1 MFMAT
6 AAQAKDAEE
15 ARKAKD
21 ARLAALRNA
30 ADDMKQTG
38 KAEAA
43 FQDSEYAVS
52 DDKSPN
58 IHTRQEEGLR
68 KGK

>member
-1 MFMAT
+1 
-6 AAQAKDAEE
+6 
-15 ARKAKD
+15 
-21 ARLAALRNA
+21 
-30 ADDMKQTG
+30 MKQTG

-58 IHTRQEEGLR
+58 IHTRQVTCRPSLWRIDDWHLHGLNLCLV
-68 KGK
+68 